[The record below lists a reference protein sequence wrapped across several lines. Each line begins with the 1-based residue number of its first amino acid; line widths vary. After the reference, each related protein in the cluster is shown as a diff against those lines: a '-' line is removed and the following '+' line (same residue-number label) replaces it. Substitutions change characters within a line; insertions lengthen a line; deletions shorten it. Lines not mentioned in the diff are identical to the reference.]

1 MTVPSRLRS
10 GLFLLGWWLL
20 LVKPVSAYEVETHRQ
35 LSDSAFTLS
44 RIVET
49 LQDTYA
55 IEPDARFRQ
64 HIIGLPGGR
73 RTPQEWVVIGGV
85 YEDFPVW
92 RVLNHFYDPLR
103 NQGLGVLGG
112 VAAPDWALE
121 PSGPIDGQN
130 HSYRDAR
137 DAFYQG
143 LTASSPDQRERELG
157 FTFFALGHVIHLIQD
172 VAQPQHTRRDV
183 HPPFTRRAS
192 FIEAYLDRNVTDFAL
207 GGAVVP
213 AIAHPRELWTTSD
226 GAGLADYTNASFVS
240 AGTNFTDLRDGAT
253 GEGYPKPALSLALQG
268 SIDPSMA
275 CRDGAAAP
283 ASLTVFG
290 NQIVDRLTGETDLNP
305 SMTTHSVFDQRLIE
319 RGEAPVFAL
328 NCFNIDAQ
336 ADRLL
341 PRAVAYSAAL
351 LRYFFRGQ
359 LAVEVTD
366 AGVRIANG
374 TPDETMTGTF
384 ELYYDT
390 DDGTRHR
397 LSSWT
402 VQIPPEHSSPVLSTA
417 RLRASETATPCM
429 FVFRG
434 ALGQESDAVA
444 GVFGP
449 CPFEAGSGSP
459 GSGDPPTPPPGD
471 PPIQHF
477 TQWWCFDRDA
487 WGQIGGPIQ
496 TSVPVGQDPVAWL
509 QAKLNPGIVV
519 LRCDPFVGGAPAPT
533 F

>member
-1 MTVPSRLRS
+1 MFRS
-10 GLFLLGWWLL
+10 SHLAWLL
-20 LVKPVSAYEVETHRQ
+20 VLFGLWPALPAGAYDTRTHRQ
-35 LSDSAFTLS
+35 LSNVAFTTS
-44 RIVET
+44 GISMT
-49 LQDTYA
+49 LQDQYGVD
-55 IEPDARFRQ
+55 PDAVFRQ
-64 HIIGLPGGR
+64 RLIGLPGGR
-73 RTPQEWVVIGGV
+73 LKAEDWVTIGGS
-85 YEDFPVW
+85 YEDIPLW
-92 RVLNHFYDPLR
+92 RVLNHFYDPVH
-103 NQGLGVLGG
+103 NEGLGWLGG

-121 PSGPIDGQN
+121 PNGPIDGQN

-143 LTASSPDQRERELG
+143 LTASSPDRRERELG

-172 VAQPQHTRRDV
+172 VAQPQHTRHDA
-183 HPPFTRRAS
+183 HPPFAGHAS
-192 FIEAYLDRNVTDFAL
+192 LIEEYVDENVVKFAL
-207 GGAVVP
+207 SGAAMPV
-213 AIAHPRELWTTSD
+213 ISHPRELWTTTD

-240 AGTNFTDLRDGAT
+240 AGTNFTDLRDGAIA
-253 GEGYPKPALSLALQG
+253 EGYARPALSLARQG

-275 CRDGAAAP
+275 CRDGLVAP

-290 NQIVDRLTGETDLNP
+290 NQIVDQLTGETDVNP
-305 SMTTHSVFDQRLIE
+305 LMTTYSVFDQRLLE
-319 RGEAPVFAL
+319 RGERPVFAL

-366 AGVRIANG
+366 AGVRIANW
-374 TPDETMTGTF
+374 TPDETMAGTF
-384 ELYYDT
+384 ELYYDS

-402 VQIPPEHSSPVLSTA
+402 VQIPPEQASPVLDTA
-417 RLRASETATPCM
+417 RLHASDTTMPCM
-429 FVFRG
+429 LVFRG

-449 CPFEAGSGSP
+449 CPFETSTGST
-459 GSGDPPTPPPGD
+459 GSGDSPPPSGD

-477 TQWWCFDRDA
+477 TSWWCFVRDA
-487 WGQIGGPIQ
+487 WDAIGGPIL
-496 TSVPVGQDPVAWL
+496 TSVLVGEDPVAWFES
-509 QAKLNPGIVV
+509 QYAGPGIVV
-519 LRCDPFVGGAPAPT
+519 LRCDPFIAGAPPPT
-533 F
+533 Y